1 MQEVRLHA
9 QSTGCVQEVRM
20 FRKDESDVAFDGM
33 SNWKMVIE

>member
-9 QSTGCVQEVRM
+9 QSTGCVQEVRVLCE
-20 FRKDESDVAFDGM
+20 DESDVTFDGM